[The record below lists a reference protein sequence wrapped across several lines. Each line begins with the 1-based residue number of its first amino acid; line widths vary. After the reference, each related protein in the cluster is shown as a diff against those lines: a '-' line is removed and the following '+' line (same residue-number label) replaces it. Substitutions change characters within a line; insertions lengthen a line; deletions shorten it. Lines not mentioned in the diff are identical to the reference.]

1 MVKAAVL
8 YQIDSELE
16 IVDLSISSPKDKE
29 VLISMDSAGLCAS
42 DLHVMKGEI
51 PYPTPIV
58 LGHEGAG
65 TIKEIGPNVSSVKVG
80 DRCIVSF
87 ISSCGLCKQC
97 RSGFANHCEK
107 HYENTHN
114 QLDGTLRLT
123 DQNDKEIYQM
133 HKFGAFSEL
142 QVVPESSL
150 FKIPDELS
158 SSCLLYTSDA
168 ADE

>member
-16 IVDLSISSPKDKE
+16 IVDLSISSPKDRE
-29 VLISMDSAGLCAS
+29 VLISMDSAGLCAC

-80 DRCIVSF
+80 DRCIFSF
-87 ISSCGLCKQC
+87 IPSCGFCFNC
-97 RSGFANHCEK
+97 RSGIGHLCTNHRK
-107 HYENTHN
+107 DTTRRN
-114 QLDGTLRLT
+114 L
-123 DQNDKEIYQM
+123 
-133 HKFGAFSEL
+133 
-142 QVVPESSL
+142 
-150 FKIPDELS
+150 
-158 SSCLLYTSDA
+158 
-168 ADE
+168 